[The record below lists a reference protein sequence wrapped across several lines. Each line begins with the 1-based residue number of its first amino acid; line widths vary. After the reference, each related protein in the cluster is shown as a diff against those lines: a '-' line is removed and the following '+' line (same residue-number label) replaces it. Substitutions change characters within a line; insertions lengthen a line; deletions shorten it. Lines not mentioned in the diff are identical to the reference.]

1 MSRRIGFTLIEL
13 VVVIMIL
20 GILAA
25 VAVPRLIGT
34 TGNATDNGLRQSLG
48 VVRDAIEM
56 YAAEHGGALPGAAAG
71 TQAAFKADL
80 TTYVRGE
87 FPKCPVGNKNAD
99 VAIVSTATGTALTP
113 AGTEGWMYDKV
124 DGRFIANTGAA
135 TNDGSTTYDK
145 Y

>member
-1 MSRRIGFTLIEL
+1 MSRQRGFTLIEL

-48 VVRDAIEM
+48 VIRDAIEM
-56 YAAEHGGALPGAAAG
+56 FAAENAGKLPGATAG
-71 TQAAFKADL
+71 TQAAFKDDL
-80 TTYVRGE
+80 KLYLRGE

-99 VAIVSTATGTALTP
+99 VAIVDTAAATPLTP
-113 AGTEGWMYDKV
+113 AGTEGWMYDKL
-124 DGRFIANTGAA
+124 DGRFIANTSA
-135 TNDGSTTYDK
+135 TSNDGSTTYDK
-145 Y
+145 F

>member
-1 MSRRIGFTLIEL
+1 MSRRTGFTLVEL

-34 TGNATDNGLRQSLG
+34 TASATDNGLRQTLG
-48 VVRDAIEM
+48 VVRDAIEL
-56 YAAEHGGALPGAAAG
+56 YAAEHTGSLPGAAAG
-71 TQAAFKADL
+71 TQDAFKQDL
-80 TTYVRGE
+80 STYLRGE

-99 VAIVSTATGTALTP
+99 VAIVNTPTGTALTP
-113 AGTEGWMYDKV
+113 SGTEGWMYDKV
-124 DGRFIANTGAA
+124 DGRFIANTGAT